1 MKFLFVISE
10 YIFVPFLGRPTDPC
24 REMTMKSSL
33 HKSSK
38 SYRRHRDDDSVEQDS
53 PRTKKVKRDGDE
65 EGDYDDNEQMES
77 ENPSITFARCL
88 TEEQKFH
95 LKRKMENELADL
107 MGDKTTD
114 GASKVVDNMFK
125 EFLAEKMAL
134 IEAEKR
140 KSMATE
146 DLSGDESE
154 SSREEGEE
162 DDGEDDDIDAVSN
175 IRDKLHLPIVEPH
188 RMDRPFLVVNW

>member
-1 MKFLFVISE
+1 
-10 YIFVPFLGRPTDPC
+10 
-24 REMTMKSSL
+24 MKSSSL
-33 HKSSK
+33 KSSK
-38 SYRRHRDDDSVEQDS
+38 SYRRQRDDDGVEQDS
-53 PRTKKVKRDGDE
+53 PRTKKVKRDQDE
-65 EGDYDDNEQMES
+65 EGDCDENEQLES

-95 LKRKMENELADL
+95 LKQKMENELADL

-140 KSMATE
+140 KSMVTE
-146 DLSGDESE
+146 DLSGSESE

-162 DDGEDDDIDAVSN
+162 VDEVSDVDD
-175 IRDKLHLPIVEPH
+175 K
-188 RMDRPFLVVNW
+188 

>member
-1 MKFLFVISE
+1 
-10 YIFVPFLGRPTDPC
+10 
-24 REMTMKSSL
+24 MKSSS
-33 HKSSK
+33 HKSLK
-38 SYRRHRDDDSVEQDS
+38 SYRRHRDEDGVDDQDS
-53 PRTKKVKRDGDE
+53 PSTKKVKRDE
-65 EGDYDDNEQMES
+65 EGDYDENEQLES

-146 DLSGDESE
+146 DLSADESE
-154 SSREEGEE
+154 SSREEGE
-162 DDGEDDDIDAVSN
+162 DDDEDNDIEAVSSVHIITVAHSKPSSN
-175 IRDKLHLPIVEPH
+175 GSSFVHQLSLE
-188 RMDRPFLVVNW
+188 